1 VAEWDTIRNS
11 AAFLTAALGLARS
24 ATIAHI
30 MADRCDAWWEPTA
43 AELVTIA
50 GVLADRQPPWLAD
63 FVGRKLRDRHELGLG
78 SWILARALV
87 RLGAIERPGV
97 PQYTTKMPAA
107 LCERVLAG
115 NLTRDWHVVVH
126 PQNALLAD
134 PGLLDD
140 EVWRLFTVP
149 DAAAEL
155 ARYDGCWEEAL
166 VALSEQGRLDRG
178 RLIDACLDA
187 FTLDFAPNRV
197 GWYVTFHDLVNPS
210 LEEMAARS
218 ARYLKL
224 LATGSRPAI
233 KLGQKTCGRLLG
245 AGLLPPEDLLAAS
258 GPALLFPLKT
268 VAAAQLKLIAKVAAA
283 QTPVTDR
290 ALATAAMAFGHQQLD
305 VQEAALELIARW
317 GLPEDEPELGTIT
330 GLAAS
335 LAPAL
340 AREAAALGLPAR
352 SCALHVPD
360 PESAPGV
367 PAAAE
372 ALPPP
377 LDDPDELVRLLTQL
391 MEDASDALAVER
403 AVAGAVRLCALP
415 GTERARLAGPLLKRA
430 ERRLRED
437 YDGPFSGREIA
448 ADMAALTLTWG
459 TGRVPDPRPVRPW
472 GSEDRETVLRSG
484 RPRTMAGV
492 LTARIR
498 EACTLIADGRP
509 VRLLAEPE
517 FGSGAIGPD
526 RLLSRLGSWTERE
539 LSRYDLETA
548 LLRLMPGMDEAFWS
562 AWSGV
567 HAASL
572 PAARHAHTEGGAP
585 LGFEPQIGPPGAP
598 AWRYNRAGMLPV
610 VVARIL
616 RSPGRAVP
624 GTAPAGSH
632 CWARLTALD
641 HPLRDFYRD
650 YGERSYIAGSYQAL
664 VAGWPLLCPWQPEL
678 AAAHLLRPLSEGLTS
693 GSTWAATTA
702 TAVGG
707 LSVSRHPLG
716 EIGHLAL
723 LTGLASAEPY
733 ARIAAAEVWARAAL
747 DGRLDPQ
754 RAADA
759 IVMGV
764 TGGAFKVSRVAEA
777 LEYASH
783 EQAAGQI
790 VAMVFAAA
798 DRLIPARPAGL
809 HLLLELAAGIG
820 GATGTPEPPA
830 AIRAM
835 AAGRSTSRL
844 AAAARLLSP
853 RH

>member
-1 VAEWDTIRNS
+1 
-11 AAFLTAALGLARS
+11 
-24 ATIAHI
+24 
-30 MADRCDAWWEPTA
+30 
-43 AELVTIA
+43 
-50 GVLADRQPPWLAD
+50 
-63 FVGRKLRDRHELGLG
+63 
-78 SWILARALV
+78 
-87 RLGAIERPGV
+87 
-97 PQYTTKMPAA
+97 
-107 LCERVLAG
+107 
-115 NLTRDWHVVVH
+115 
-126 PQNALLAD
+126 
-134 PGLLDD
+134 
-140 EVWRLFTVP
+140 
-149 DAAAEL
+149 
-155 ARYDGCWEEAL
+155 
-166 VALSEQGRLDRG
+166 
-178 RLIDACLDA
+178 
-187 FTLDFAPNRV
+187 
-197 GWYVTFHDLVNPS
+197 
-210 LEEMAARS
+210 
-218 ARYLKL
+218 
-224 LATGSRPAI
+224 
-233 KLGQKTCGRLLG
+233 
-245 AGLLPPEDLLAAS
+245 
-258 GPALLFPLKT
+258 
-268 VAAAQLKLIAKVAAA
+268 
-283 QTPVTDR
+283 
-290 ALATAAMAFGHQQLD
+290 
-305 VQEAALELIARW
+305 
-317 GLPEDEPELGTIT
+317 
-330 GLAAS
+330 
-335 LAPAL
+335 
-340 AREAAALGLPAR
+340 
-352 SCALHVPD
+352 
-360 PESAPGV
+360 
-367 PAAAE
+367 
-372 ALPPP
+372 
-377 LDDPDELVRLLTQL
+377 
-391 MEDASDALAVER
+391 
-403 AVAGAVRLCALP
+403 
-415 GTERARLAGPLLKRA
+415 
-430 ERRLRED
+430 
-437 YDGPFSGREIA
+437 
-448 ADMAALTLTWG
+448 
-459 TGRVPDPRPVRPW
+459 
-472 GSEDRETVLRSG
+472 
-484 RPRTMAGV
+484 
-492 LTARIR
+492 
-498 EACTLIADGRP
+498 
-509 VRLLAEPE
+509 
-517 FGSGAIGPD
+517 
-526 RLLSRLGSWTERE
+526 
-539 LSRYDLETA
+539 
-548 LLRLMPGMDEAFWS
+548 
-562 AWSGV
+562 
-567 HAASL
+567 
-572 PAARHAHTEGGAP
+572 
-585 LGFEPQIGPPGAP
+585 
-598 AWRYNRAGMLPV
+598 MLPV

-616 RSPGRAVP
+616 RPPGRAVP